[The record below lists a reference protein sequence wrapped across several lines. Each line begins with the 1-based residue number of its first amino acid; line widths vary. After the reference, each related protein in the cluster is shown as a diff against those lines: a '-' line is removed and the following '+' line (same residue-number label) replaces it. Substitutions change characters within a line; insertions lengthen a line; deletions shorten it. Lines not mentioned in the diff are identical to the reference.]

1 MLLVGVPAIS
11 LTMFLDLRCEQNSD
25 ILYDGVSAGE
35 SSELLKRGRN
45 VMEAVL
51 ERSIVSGQAC
61 VACFIVLGSA
71 EQSIQ
76 GVRGLKEG
84 PLHYLCASPAEQRI
98 AERAAALSR

>member
-1 MLLVGVPAIS
+1 
-11 LTMFLDLRCEQNSD
+11 
-25 ILYDGVSAGE
+25 
-35 SSELLKRGRN
+35 
-45 VMEAVL
+45 MEVVVL
-51 ERSIVSGQAC
+51 ESGHTVFNQVCCIAC
-61 VACFIVLGSA
+61 LIGFGSA